1 MAELGRPSTYDP
13 KYIELIDV
21 YLKTCNDEYKS
32 VTVGT
37 ETIKRLEVKLPMIE
51 DFALEN
57 DIPIS
62 TLYDWEKVNP
72 DFSVA
77 LDKIRS
83 SQKRVLLN
91 KGISGEYNSTIAR
104 LTLSANHGMKERTDM
119 TTDDKPI
126 QSNTIVVKRMD
137 KDETSS

>member
-1 MAELGRPSTYDP
+1 MAEKGRPTKYDS
-13 KYIELIDV
+13 KYIDAVDE
-21 YLKTCNDEYKS
+21 YLKTCNDEYKT
-32 VTVGT
+32 VTVGS
-37 ETIKRLEVKLPMIE
+37 EVIKRLEVKLPMIE
-51 DFALEN
+51 DFALQN

-62 TLYDWEKVNP
+62 TLYDWEKENP

-104 LTLSANHGMKERTDM
+104 LTLSANHNMKERNDL

-126 QSNTIVVKRMD
+126 QSNTIVIKRMNGN
-137 KDETSS
+137 E